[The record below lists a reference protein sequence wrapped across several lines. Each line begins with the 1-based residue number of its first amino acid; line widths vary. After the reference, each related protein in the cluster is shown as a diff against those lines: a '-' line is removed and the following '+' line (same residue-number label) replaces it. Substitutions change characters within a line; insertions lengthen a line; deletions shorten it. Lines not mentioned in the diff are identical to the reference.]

1 MSSLSPT
8 PRSQVHRIPARAS
21 YERATIHAILDEALI
36 CHVGFVDDD
45 GQPIVI
51 PTIHARV
58 GERIVFHGAKSARLL
73 QAMAGKISVTVTL
86 VDGLVL
92 ARSLFHHSM
101 NYRSVVAFGV
111 AAEITDPDEKKLCL
125 DAIVNHV
132 APGRLLVARGVSDKE
147 LRATRVMALP
157 LDEASAK
164 IRTGPPLDDAEDLD
178 LPCWA
183 GVVPLRLSPSDP
195 IPAPDLRG
203 SPPPPERDVFLR

>member
-8 PRSQVHRIPARAS
+8 PRSRVRRIPARAS
-21 YERATIHAILDEALI
+21 YERETIHRILDEALI
-36 CHVGFVDDD
+36 CHVGFVDPE

-58 GERIVFHGAKSARLL
+58 GERIVFHGARSGRLL

-101 NYRSVVAFGV
+101 NYRSVVVFGV
-111 AAEITDPDEKKLCL
+111 AEEITDPDEKRLCL
-125 DAIVNHV
+125 HGIVNHV
-132 APGRLLVARGVSDKE
+132 APGRLQVARGVSDKE
-147 LRATRVMALP
+147 LHATRVMALA

-164 IRTGPPLDDAEDLD
+164 IRTGPPLDEAEDLD
-178 LPCWA
+178 VPCWA
-183 GVVPLRLSPSDP
+183 GVVPLRLVPGEP

-203 SPPPPERDVFLR
+203 SPAPPDLG